1 MPWVPE
7 VFSAPVLQQILDRR
21 RRDAMVAVPYF
32 DGLLAGELD
41 ALIES
46 FAGEPELHD
55 PVRGR
60 IRGVEA
66 FTAFVAETQEW
77 LTRDHVT
84 VEDVGHVILDQGGF
98 EEVVLHG
105 QASTGPVDLPVA
117 VVADHTSDNRLTELR
132 VYSSNWPL
140 TGKHV
145 IRPPLLQSD
154 PELRLP
160 GVVGD
165 YQRAVARGDVE
176 AVVSAFNA
184 DGYAREPAGGAH
196 LHRGAEELRRFYG
209 QLFANDGG
217 IEMEHCGLVDD
228 GHTSALEYNTV
239 RWGRTELAPQAGV
252 AIHVRDRHG
261 LEAVRIY
268 DDVDPPVTWA

>member
-7 VFSAPVLQQILDRR
+7 VFSAPVLQQILDRH
-21 RRDAMVAVPYF
+21 RRDQMVAVPYF

-66 FTAFVAETQEW
+66 FTAFVSETRAW
-77 LTRDHVT
+77 LARDQVS
-84 VEDVGHVILDQGGF
+84 VEDVGHVILDEGGF

-105 QASTGPVDLPVA
+105 RPATGPVDLPVA
-117 VVADHTSDNRLTELR
+117 VVADHNDDNRLTELR

-140 TGKHV
+140 TGRHV
-145 IRPPLLQSD
+145 VRPPLLQAD

-160 GVVGD
+160 DVVET
-165 YQRAVARGDVE
+165 YQRALADGNVE
-176 AVVSAFNA
+176 AAVSTFVS
-184 DGYAREPAGGAH
+184 DGYVREPSGGEH
-196 LHRGAEELRRFYG
+196 VHTGLDELRRLHEQQFSH
-209 QLFANDGG
+209 GG
-217 IEMEHCGLVDD
+217 IEMEHCALTDD
-228 GHTSALEYNTV
+228 GRTCALEYNAV
-239 RWGRTELAPQAGV
+239 RWGETELAPQAGV
-252 AIHVRDRHG
+252 AVYVRGRDG

-268 DDVDPPVTWA
+268 DDVDPPLPGT

>member
-21 RRDAMVAVPYF
+21 RRDEMVAVPYY

-66 FTAFVAETQEW
+66 FTAFVTETRAW
-77 LTRDHVT
+77 LARDHVT
-84 VEDVGHVILDQGGF
+84 VEDVGHVILEAGGF

-105 QASTGPVDLPVA
+105 RPASGPVDLPVA
-117 VVADHTSDNRLTELR
+117 VVADHTADNRLTELR

-140 TGKHV
+140 TGRHV
-145 IRPPLLQSD
+145 VRPPLLQAD

-160 GVVGD
+160 DVVET
-165 YQRAVARGDVE
+165 YQRALADGNVE
-176 AVVSAFNA
+176 AAVSTFVS
-184 DGYAREPAGGAH
+184 DGYVREPSGGEH
-196 LHRGAEELRRFYG
+196 VHTGLDELRRLHEQ
-209 QLFANDGG
+209 QLSNGG
-217 IEMEHCGLVDD
+217 IEMEHCALNDD
-228 GHTSALEYNTV
+228 GRTCALEYNAV
-239 RWGRTELAPQAGV
+239 RWGGTELAPQAGV
-252 AIHVRDRHG
+252 AVYVRGHDG

-268 DDVDPPVTWA
+268 DDVDPPLPGT